1 MKQFNCRKGTKVSE
15 KVTKRVSKI
24 NELTTEIR
32 KKMKTE
38 GSKRL
43 MYNRE
48 LQMVSD

>member
-32 KKMKTE
+32 KKMKTQ
-38 GSKRL
+38 GSNIL
-43 MYNRE
+43 MYNGK
-48 LQMVSD
+48 LHMI

>member
-1 MKQFNCRKGTKVSE
+1 MKQFNCRKGTKVSV

-38 GSKRL
+38 GYKRL
-43 MYNRE
+43 MYNGD
-48 LQMVSD
+48 S